1 MDSRAELVVTCAF
14 LVGVAVADC
23 RSAFAADPNARGV
36 YGIPASEYLAA
47 RETLARAVIAE
58 EGWSDPGGWSAVAHV
73 YGRKYA
79 RRRLPQTTLKSI
91 VERHSAALRPD
102 RVNLTKRAAML
113 RALPA
118 SLDSYPGKREA
129 WQRAVTLLDRWY
141 AGRVA
146 DPCEGEPVDFGSAAD
161 ARRVLPVGAR
171 RVACP
176 GASNIFYEVRR
187 RG

>member
-23 RSAFAADPNARGV
+23 RSAYADPNARGV

-47 RETLARAVIAE
+47 RETLTRAVIAE

-102 RVNLTKRAAML
+102 RVNLTERAAML
-113 RALPA
+113 RGMPA
-118 SLDSYPGKREA
+118 SIDSQPSKREA

>member
-1 MDSRAELVVTCAF
+1 MDSRAEMIATCAF

-23 RSAFAADPNARGV
+23 RSAYADPNARGV

-47 RETLARAVIAE
+47 RETLTRAVIAE

-102 RVNLTKRAAML
+102 RVNLTERAAML
-113 RALPA
+113 RGMPA
-118 SLDSYPGKREA
+118 SIDSQPSKREA

-141 AGRVA
+141 AGRVK
-146 DPCEGEPVDFGSAAD
+146 DPCVGNPTDFGSAND
-161 ARRVLPVGAR
+161 DPPVGAI
-171 RVACP
+171 RVQCN
-176 GASNIFYEVRR
+176 GGDNRYYRVVRR
-187 RG
+187 